1 VEEAAAIRQVL
12 RDAEKV
18 TASTAPPK
26 PPVMKPSPSSADAG
40 EMGPAQDDLFPEE
53 PRPMD
58 YDLEDR
64 LPVSWEKK
72 IAAVHRKWFV
82 AGRNEFITDM
92 ELKTYVQSM
101 GWADSSKSDRTDAQR
116 SLLKVLTWPWLKGR
130 KGREA

>member
-1 VEEAAAIRQVL
+1 MGREALLGKKETVEEAAAIQRALQ
-12 RDAEKV
+12 DAEKV

-82 AGRNEFITDM
+82 AERNEFITDM

-101 GWADSSKSDRTDAQR
+101 GWADSSNSDRTD
-116 SLLKVLTWPWLKGR
+116 W
-130 KGREA
+130 